1 MTDST
6 PRPRVVVGVDGSEPS
21 KRALEWGRFVA
32 RAMDAPLEAVSVW
45 HVPATAAMAAVAPLD
60 LDLDGYTARALHAT
74 VTEVLT
80 EEPDVPVTEVVG
92 QGSAA
97 QVLLERS
104 KKARLLVVGSR
115 GHGGFAGLMLGSVSS
130 ACAEHAQCPV
140 LVIHGDTP
148 PPPVVSPPR

>member
-6 PRPRVVVGVDGSEPS
+6 PQPRVVVGVDGSEPS

-32 RAMDAPLEAVSVW
+32 GAMDASLEAVSVW
-45 HVPATAAMAAVAPLD
+45 HTSATAAMAAVAPLD

-80 EEPDVPVTEVVG
+80 GAPDVPVTEVVG

-104 KKARLLVVGSR
+104 KQARLLVVGSR